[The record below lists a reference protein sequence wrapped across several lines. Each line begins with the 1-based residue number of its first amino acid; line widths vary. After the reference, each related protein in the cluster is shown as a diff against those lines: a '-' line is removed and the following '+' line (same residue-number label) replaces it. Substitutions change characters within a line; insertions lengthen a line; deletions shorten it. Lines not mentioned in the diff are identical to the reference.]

1 MKKVILL
8 IFLTFICTGCYNYK
22 ELNELGIVS
31 AMGISKDGDLYNLD
45 IQLLNV
51 LDSEKS
57 GLNKSPI
64 TVISGQ
70 GETIFEA
77 ARSMNKKTSKVFF
90 LADVDYVFLDQS
102 VLNDGLDE
110 IMDFLIRDTRLSL
123 NFLVV
128 TSTENKSLDIL
139 SSISHFD
146 TNSAN
151 NLYDAVMNSEIRY
164 GGINSLHVRE
174 LINNYY
180 AKGKYTIF
188 PNVYIKDTSKSSEND
203 SLEDSKSESYVEVK
217 NMVFFKDKEAIEL
230 TDEETKGVNFLRN
243 KIKNATL
250 TIECDGGYF
259 TIETLESKMKL
270 KSKLNID
277 QLNVKGNVGA
287 EIVYYG
293 CKDNLDNVGVLKS
306 ISKKAEKEIESYIT
320 KAFNK
325 SKKYNYDFLGLGNY
339 IYKNNY
345 KYFDFENKDWNKD
358 GLNKLNLKYNI
369 DVSLYK
375 QGNLRGDL
383 WQITN

>member
-77 ARSMNKKTSKVFF
+77 ARSMNRKTSKVFF

-293 CKDNLDNVGVLKS
+293 CKDNLDNADVLKS
-306 ISKKAEKEIESYIT
+306 ISKKAEKEVESYIT

-383 WQITN
+383 

>member
-1 MKKVILL
+1 
-8 IFLTFICTGCYNYK
+8 
-22 ELNELGIVS
+22 
-31 AMGISKDGDLYNLD
+31 MGISKDGDLYNLD

-77 ARSMNKKTSKVFF
+77 ARSMNRKTSKVFF

-151 NLYDAVMNSEIRY
+151 NLYDAIMNSETRY

-217 NMVFFKDKEAIEL
+217 NMVFFKDKEVIEL

-277 QLNVKGNVGA
+277 QLNVKGSVGA

-293 CKDNLDNVGVLKS
+293 CKDNLDNADVLKN
-306 ISKKAEKEIESYIT
+306 ISKKAEKEVESYIT

-383 WQITN
+383 

>member
-77 ARSMNKKTSKVFF
+77 ARSMNRKTSKVFF

-110 IMDFLIRDTRLSL
+110 IIDFLIRDTRLSL

-151 NLYDAVMNSEIRY
+151 NLYDAVMNSETRY

-188 PNVYIKDTSKSSEND
+188 PNVYIKDTRKSSEND

-277 QLNVKGNVGA
+277 QLNVKGSVGA

-293 CKDNLDNVGVLKS
+293 CKDNLDNADVLKS
-306 ISKKAEKEIESYIT
+306 ISKKAEKEVESYIT

-383 WQITN
+383 

>member
-57 GLNKSPI
+57 GFNKSPI

-77 ARSMNKKTSKVFF
+77 ARSMNRKTSKVFF

-151 NLYDAVMNSEIRY
+151 NLYDAIMNSETRY

-188 PNVYIKDTSKSSEND
+188 PNVYIKDTRKSSEND

-217 NMVFFKDKEAIEL
+217 NMVFFKDKEVIEL

-277 QLNVKGNVGA
+277 QINVKGNVGA

-293 CKDNLDNVGVLKS
+293 CKDNLDNADVLKS
-306 ISKKAEKEIESYIT
+306 ISKKAEKEVESYIT

-383 WQITN
+383 

>member
-77 ARSMNKKTSKVFF
+77 ARSMNRKTSKVFF

-203 SLEDSKSESYVEVK
+203 SLEDSKSESYVEVR

-230 TDEETKGVNFLRN
+230 TDEETKGVNGLRN

-293 CKDNLDNVGVLKS
+293 CKDNLDNADVLKS
-306 ISKKAEKEIESYIT
+306 ISKKAEKEVESYIT

-383 WQITN
+383 

>member
-110 IMDFLIRDTRLSL
+110 IMDFLVRDTRLSL

-151 NLYDAVMNSEIRY
+151 NLYDAIMNSETRY

-188 PNVYIKDTSKSSEND
+188 PNVYIKDTRKSSEND
-203 SLEDSKSESYVEVK
+203 SLEDSKSESYVKVK

-277 QLNVKGNVGA
+277 QLNVNGNVGA

-293 CKDNLDNVGVLKS
+293 CKDNLDNAGVLKS

-383 WQITN
+383 

>member
-1 MKKVILL
+1 MKKIILL

-77 ARSMNKKTSKVFF
+77 ARSMNRKTSKVFF

-110 IMDFLIRDTRLSL
+110 IIDFLIRDTRLSL

-151 NLYDAVMNSEIRY
+151 NLYDAVMNSETRY

-188 PNVYIKDTSKSSEND
+188 PNVYIKDTRKSSEND

-293 CKDNLDNVGVLKS
+293 CKDNLDNADVLKS
-306 ISKKAEKEIESYIT
+306 ISKKAEKEVESYIT

-383 WQITN
+383 

>member
-77 ARSMNKKTSKVFF
+77 ARSMNRKTSKVFF

-110 IMDFLIRDTRLSL
+110 IIDFLIRDTRLSL

-151 NLYDAVMNSEIRY
+151 NLYDAIMNSETRY

-188 PNVYIKDTSKSSEND
+188 PNVYIKDTRKSSEND

-277 QLNVKGNVGA
+277 QLNVNGNVGA

-293 CKDNLDNVGVLKS
+293 CKDNLDNADVLKN
-306 ISKKAEKEIESYIT
+306 ISKKAEKEVESYIT

-383 WQITN
+383 

>member
-1 MKKVILL
+1 MKKIILL

-250 TIECDGGYF
+250 TIECDGGCF

-277 QLNVKGNVGA
+277 QLNVNGNVGA

-293 CKDNLDNVGVLKS
+293 CKDNLDNADVLKS
-306 ISKKAEKEIESYIT
+306 ISKKAEKEVESYIT

-383 WQITN
+383 

>member
-77 ARSMNKKTSKVFF
+77 ARSMNRKTSKVFF

-110 IMDFLIRDTRLSL
+110 IIDFLIRDTRLSL

-151 NLYDAVMNSEIRY
+151 NLYDAVLNSETRY

-188 PNVYIKDTSKSSEND
+188 PNVYIKDTRKSSEND

-293 CKDNLDNVGVLKS
+293 CKDNLDNADVLKS
-306 ISKKAEKEIESYIT
+306 ISKKAEKEVESYIT

-383 WQITN
+383 

>member
-77 ARSMNKKTSKVFF
+77 ARSMNRKTSKVFF

-151 NLYDAVMNSEIRY
+151 NLYDAIINSETRY

-217 NMVFFKDKEAIEL
+217 NMVFFKDKEVIEL

-277 QLNVKGNVGA
+277 QINVKGNVGA

-293 CKDNLDNVGVLKS
+293 CKDNLDNADVLKS
-306 ISKKAEKEIESYIT
+306 ISKKAEKEVESYIT

-383 WQITN
+383 

>member
-8 IFLTFICTGCYNYK
+8 IFLTFVCTGCYNYK

-45 IQLLNV
+45 IQLVNV

-277 QLNVKGNVGA
+277 QLNVNGNVGA

-293 CKDNLDNVGVLKS
+293 CKDNLDNADVLKS
-306 ISKKAEKEIESYIT
+306 ISKKAEKEVESYIT

-383 WQITN
+383 

>member
-1 MKKVILL
+1 MKKIILL

-151 NLYDAVMNSEIRY
+151 NLYDAIMNSETRY

-277 QLNVKGNVGA
+277 QLNVNGNVGA

-293 CKDNLDNVGVLKS
+293 CKDNLDNADVLKS
-306 ISKKAEKEIESYIT
+306 ISKKAEKEVESYIT

-383 WQITN
+383 

>member
-8 IFLTFICTGCYNYK
+8 LILVFICTGCYNYK
-22 ELNELGIVS
+22 ELNDLGIVS
-31 AMGISKDGDLYNLD
+31 AMGISKDGEVYNLD

-70 GETIFEA
+70 GKTIFEA
-77 ARSMNKKTSKVFF
+77 IRSMNKKTSKVFF
-90 LADVDYVFLDQS
+90 LADVDYVFLDKS
-102 VLNDGLDE
+102 VLNDSIDE
-110 IMDFLIRDTRLSL
+110 IMDFLVRDTKLSL
-123 NFLVV
+123 NFLII
-128 TSTENKSLDIL
+128 TSTQNSSLDIL

-151 NLYDAVMNSEIRY
+151 NLYNAIINSEKRY

-174 LINNYY
+174 LVSNYY
-180 AKGKYTIF
+180 SKGKDTIF
-188 PNVYIKDTSKSSEND
+188 PNVYIKDTNNSSEND

-217 NMVFFKDKEAIEL
+217 NMVFFKDNEVIEL

-243 KIKNATL
+243 KIKNSSL

-259 TIETLESKMKL
+259 TIETLESKIKL
-270 KSKLNID
+270 KSKLNMDTI
-277 QLNVKGNVGA
+277 NVKGNVGA

-293 CKDNLDNVGVLKS
+293 CKNNLDDANVLKN
-306 ISKKAEKEIESYIT
+306 ISKKAEKEVESYIT

-339 IYKNNY
+339 IYKNNN
-345 KYFDFENKDWNKD
+345 KYFDFEKKDWNKE
-358 GLNKLNLKYNI
+358 GLNKLNLKYNM

-383 WQITN
+383 

>member
-57 GLNKSPI
+57 GFNKSPI

-77 ARSMNKKTSKVFF
+77 ARSMNRKTSKVFF

-151 NLYDAVMNSEIRY
+151 NLYDAIMNSETRY

-188 PNVYIKDTSKSSEND
+188 PNVYIKDTRKSSEND

-293 CKDNLDNVGVLKS
+293 CKDNLDNAGVLKS

-383 WQITN
+383 

>member
-57 GLNKSPI
+57 GFNKSPI

-151 NLYDAVMNSEIRY
+151 NLYDAIMNSETRY

-188 PNVYIKDTSKSSEND
+188 PNVYIKDTRKSSEND

-277 QLNVKGNVGA
+277 QLNVKGSVGA

-383 WQITN
+383 

>member
-1 MKKVILL
+1 MKKIILL

-151 NLYDAVMNSEIRY
+151 NLYDAIMNSETRY

-188 PNVYIKDTSKSSEND
+188 PNVYIKDTRKSSEND

-293 CKDNLDNVGVLKS
+293 CKDNLDNADVLKS
-306 ISKKAEKEIESYIT
+306 ISKKAEKEVESYIT

-383 WQITN
+383 

>member
-77 ARSMNKKTSKVFF
+77 ARSMNRKTSKVFF

-188 PNVYIKDTSKSSEND
+188 PNVYIKDTRKSSEND

-277 QLNVKGNVGA
+277 QLNVNGNVGA

-293 CKDNLDNVGVLKS
+293 CKDNLDNADVLKS
-306 ISKKAEKEIESYIT
+306 ISKKAEKEVESYIT

-383 WQITN
+383 

>member
-1 MKKVILL
+1 MKKIILL

-45 IQLLNV
+45 IQLLNI

-77 ARSMNKKTSKVFF
+77 ARSMNRKTSKVFF

-277 QLNVKGNVGA
+277 QLNVNGNVGA

-293 CKDNLDNVGVLKS
+293 CKDNLDNADVLKS
-306 ISKKAEKEIESYIT
+306 ISKKAEKEVESYIT

-383 WQITN
+383 

>member
-151 NLYDAVMNSEIRY
+151 NLYDAIMNSEIRY

-188 PNVYIKDTSKSSEND
+188 PNVYIKDTRKSSEND
-203 SLEDSKSESYVEVK
+203 SLEDSKNESYVEVK

-277 QLNVKGNVGA
+277 QLNVKGSVGA

-383 WQITN
+383 

>member
-31 AMGISKDGDLYNLD
+31 AMGISKYGDLYNLD

-151 NLYDAVMNSEIRY
+151 NLYDAIMNSETRY

-180 AKGKYTIF
+180 AKGKYTLF

-277 QLNVKGNVGA
+277 QLNVKGSVGA

-383 WQITN
+383 

>member
-57 GLNKSPI
+57 GFNKSPI

-77 ARSMNKKTSKVFF
+77 ARSMNRKTSKVFF

-277 QLNVKGNVGA
+277 QLNVNGNVGA

-293 CKDNLDNVGVLKS
+293 CKDNLDNAGVLKS

-383 WQITN
+383 

>member
-45 IQLLNV
+45 IQLVNV

-151 NLYDAVMNSEIRY
+151 NLYDAIMNSETRY

-217 NMVFFKDKEAIEL
+217 NMVFFKDNEAIEL

-293 CKDNLDNVGVLKS
+293 CKDNLDNADVLKS
-306 ISKKAEKEIESYIT
+306 ISKKAEKEVESYIT

-383 WQITN
+383 

>member
-70 GETIFEA
+70 GVTIFEA

-151 NLYDAVMNSEIRY
+151 NLYDAIMNSETRY

-188 PNVYIKDTSKSSEND
+188 PNVYIKDTRKSSEND

-277 QLNVKGNVGA
+277 QLNVNGNVGA

-293 CKDNLDNVGVLKS
+293 CKDNLDNAGVLKS

-383 WQITN
+383 

>member
-188 PNVYIKDTSKSSEND
+188 PNVYIKDTRKSSEND

-277 QLNVKGNVGA
+277 QLNVNGNVGA

-293 CKDNLDNVGVLKS
+293 CKDNLDNADVLKS
-306 ISKKAEKEIESYIT
+306 ISKKAEKEVESYIT

-383 WQITN
+383 

>member
-110 IMDFLIRDTRLSL
+110 IIDFLIRDTRLSL

-151 NLYDAVMNSEIRY
+151 NLYDAIMNSETRY

-188 PNVYIKDTSKSSEND
+188 PNVYIKDTRKSSEND

-277 QLNVKGNVGA
+277 QLNVKGSVGA

-293 CKDNLDNVGVLKS
+293 CKDNLDNAGVLKS

-345 KYFDFENKDWNKD
+345 KYFDFENKNWNKD

-383 WQITN
+383 

>member
-77 ARSMNKKTSKVFF
+77 ARSMNRKTSKVFF

-151 NLYDAVMNSEIRY
+151 NLYDAIMNSEIRY

-180 AKGKYTIF
+180 AKGKYTLF

-277 QLNVKGNVGA
+277 QLNVKGSVGA

-293 CKDNLDNVGVLKS
+293 CKDNLDNAGVLKS

-369 DVSLYK
+369 DLSLYK

-383 WQITN
+383 

>member
-1 MKKVILL
+1 MKKIILL

-151 NLYDAVMNSEIRY
+151 NLYDAIMNSETRY

-180 AKGKYTIF
+180 AKGKYTLF

-277 QLNVKGNVGA
+277 QLNVKGSVGA

-293 CKDNLDNVGVLKS
+293 CKDNLDNAGVLKS

-345 KYFDFENKDWNKD
+345 KYFDFENKNWNKD

-383 WQITN
+383 

>member
-110 IMDFLIRDTRLSL
+110 IMDFLVRDTRLSL

-151 NLYDAVMNSEIRY
+151 NLYDAIMNSETRY

-188 PNVYIKDTSKSSEND
+188 PNVYIKDTRKSSEND

-277 QLNVKGNVGA
+277 QLNVNGNVGA

-293 CKDNLDNVGVLKS
+293 CKDNLDNAGVLKS

-345 KYFDFENKDWNKD
+345 KYFDFENKNWNKD

-383 WQITN
+383 

>member
-151 NLYDAVMNSEIRY
+151 NLYDAVMNSETRY

-188 PNVYIKDTSKSSEND
+188 PNVYIKDTRKSSEND

-277 QLNVKGNVGA
+277 QLNVKGSVGA

-383 WQITN
+383 

>member
-57 GLNKSPI
+57 GFNKSPI

-77 ARSMNKKTSKVFF
+77 ARSMNRKTSKVFF

-151 NLYDAVMNSEIRY
+151 NLYDAIMNSETRY

-188 PNVYIKDTSKSSEND
+188 PNVYIKDTRKSSEND

-217 NMVFFKDKEAIEL
+217 NMVFFKDREAIEL

-277 QLNVKGNVGA
+277 QLNVKGSVGA

-293 CKDNLDNVGVLKS
+293 CKDNLDNADVLKS
-306 ISKKAEKEIESYIT
+306 ISKKAEKEVESYIT

-383 WQITN
+383 

>member
-31 AMGISKDGDLYNLD
+31 AMGINKDGDLYNLD

-151 NLYDAVMNSEIRY
+151 NLYDAIMNSETRY

-188 PNVYIKDTSKSSEND
+188 PNVYIKDTRKSSEND

-383 WQITN
+383 

>member
-77 ARSMNKKTSKVFF
+77 ARSMNRKTSKVFF

-110 IMDFLIRDTRLSL
+110 IMDFLVRDTRLSL

-151 NLYDAVMNSEIRY
+151 NLYDAIMNSETRY

-180 AKGKYTIF
+180 AKGKYTLF

-243 KIKNATL
+243 KIKNATI

-277 QLNVKGNVGA
+277 QLNVKGSVGA

-293 CKDNLDNVGVLKS
+293 CKDNLDNAGVLKS

-369 DVSLYK
+369 DLSLYK

-383 WQITN
+383 

>member
-57 GLNKSPI
+57 GFNKSPI

-77 ARSMNKKTSKVFF
+77 ARSMNRKTSKVFF

-151 NLYDAVMNSEIRY
+151 NLYDAIMNSETRY

-188 PNVYIKDTSKSSEND
+188 PNVYIKDTRKSSEND

-277 QLNVKGNVGA
+277 QLNVKGSVGA

-339 IYKNNY
+339 IYKNDY

-383 WQITN
+383 

>member
-1 MKKVILL
+1 MKKIILL

-70 GETIFEA
+70 GKTIFEA
-77 ARSMNKKTSKVFF
+77 ARSMNRKTSKVFF

-110 IMDFLIRDTRLSL
+110 IMDFLVRDTRLSL

-151 NLYDAVMNSEIRY
+151 NLYDAIMNSETRY

-188 PNVYIKDTSKSSEND
+188 PNVYIKDISKSSEND

-217 NMVFFKDKEAIEL
+217 NMVFFKDKEVIEL

-383 WQITN
+383 

>member
-1 MKKVILL
+1 MKKIILL

-139 SSISHFD
+139 SSINHFD

-277 QLNVKGNVGA
+277 QLNVKGSVGA

-383 WQITN
+383 

>member
-293 CKDNLDNVGVLKS
+293 CKDNLDNADVLKS
-306 ISKKAEKEIESYIT
+306 ISKKAEKEVESYIT

-383 WQITN
+383 

>member
-8 IFLTFICTGCYNYK
+8 IFLTFVCTGCYNYK

-77 ARSMNKKTSKVFF
+77 ARSMNRKTSKVFF

-110 IMDFLIRDTRLSL
+110 IIDFLIRDTRLSL

-151 NLYDAVMNSEIRY
+151 NLYDAVMNSETRY

-188 PNVYIKDTSKSSEND
+188 PNVYIKDTRKSSEND

-293 CKDNLDNVGVLKS
+293 CKDNLDNADVLKS
-306 ISKKAEKEIESYIT
+306 ISKKAEKEVESYIT

-383 WQITN
+383 

>member
-45 IQLLNV
+45 IQLVNV

-151 NLYDAVMNSEIRY
+151 NLYDAIMNSETRY

-180 AKGKYTIF
+180 AKGKYTLF

-293 CKDNLDNVGVLKS
+293 CKDNLDNADVLKS
-306 ISKKAEKEIESYIT
+306 ISKKAEKEVESYIT

-383 WQITN
+383 

>member
-1 MKKVILL
+1 MKKIILL

-151 NLYDAVMNSEIRY
+151 NLYDAIMNSETRY

-180 AKGKYTIF
+180 AKGKYTLF

-277 QLNVKGNVGA
+277 QLNVNGNVGA

-293 CKDNLDNVGVLKS
+293 CKDNLDNADVLKN
-306 ISKKAEKEIESYIT
+306 ISKKAEKEVESYIT

-383 WQITN
+383 